1 MLAANN
7 RLRRPRDITRVY
19 KRGVY
24 GGADGTLS
32 LKAAPSGLT
41 ESRLVV
47 VVGKKVDKRAV
58 VRNRIR
64 RRLIE
69 ILRSQWATLPG
80 GYDIV
85 ISVHSDI
92 SAAPA
97 ADLRAALTAAL
108 DRARVTSA

>member
-1 MLAANN
+1 MLAPNN
-7 RLRRPRDITRVY
+7 RLRKPRDITRVY

-24 GGADGTLS
+24 GGADGRLS
-32 LKAAPSGLT
+32 IKAAPSGRA
-41 ESRLVV
+41 ESRVV
-47 VVGKKVDKRAV
+47 VVVSKKVDKRAV

-69 ILRSQWATLPG
+69 ILRAQWATLPG

-97 ADLRAALTAAL
+97 TDLRAALATAL
-108 DRARVTSA
+108 GRARVTST